1 MAKPEQVLIIEPQ
14 GELRF
19 RGPSAVSP
27 VTSYI
32 KLTNPTNQK
41 IYFKIKTTAPKR
53 YCVRPNNGVL
63 KPKEVSEIAVCLQP
77 CESDLMEKNKH
88 KFMVQSVIAPDG
100 DTDDFVNDVWTDAY
114 PDKIMDY
121 KLKCVFE
128 HPTTNTAG
136 GKTTAQ
142 NASNAVKYNLTDSDT
157 NTNNGKSK
165 ATGDALKT
173 SSKPMD
179 ENEEKLLKAKQEVNS
194 LRVEESRL
202 RQENLQL
209 KEEILKY
216 RNTLEKNTSSGR
228 TQKNSADYDL
238 YQSSSALSP
247 LTIIIAIL
255 MVIVGYLMGKMM

>member
-32 KLTNPTNQK
+32 KLTNPTSQK

-77 CESDLMEKNKH
+77 CEFNLMEKNKH
-88 KFMVQSVIAPDG
+88 KFMVQSVIAPEG

-128 HPTTNTAG
+128 HPTTNTAAA
-136 GKTTAQ
+136 KPTAP
-142 NASNAVKYNLTDSDT
+142 NAVKSDT
-157 NTNNGKSK
+157 NSTNGKGK
-165 ATGDALKT
+165 VTGDASKT

-179 ENEEKLLKAKQEVNS
+179 ENEEKLLKAKQEVNA
-194 LRVEESRL
+194 LRVEESSL

-216 RNTLEKNTSSGR
+216 RNALEKSTASGR
-228 TQKNSADYDL
+228 AQQNPANYD
-238 YQSSSALSP
+238 QSSLSLSP
-247 LTIIIAIL
+247 ATMIIAVV
-255 MVIVGYLMGKMM
+255 MVLIGYFMGKMI